1 MAMVGFMVLG
11 VILGVVV
18 TLLIIRAISGTGML
32 KVDIY
37 NPEKDIYRLEIDNLD
52 ELREVTQVILKVKKV
67 HLDRDS
73 QE

>member
-18 TLLIIRAISGTGML
+18 TLLIIRGISGTGTL